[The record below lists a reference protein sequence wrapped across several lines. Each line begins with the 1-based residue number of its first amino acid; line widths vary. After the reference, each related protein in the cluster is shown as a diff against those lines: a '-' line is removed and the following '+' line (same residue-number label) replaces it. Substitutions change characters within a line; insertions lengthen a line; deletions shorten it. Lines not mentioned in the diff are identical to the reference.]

1 MRFSAVREIEIQEN
15 LDNGKLD
22 EAVHILQ
29 ESKILDK
36 EYPGLAS
43 RYSEQLASIY
53 EIQPDKEAIEV
64 CPVAFEIYERLKKE
78 YGWRYRR

>member
-1 MRFSAVREIEIQEN
+1 MEIQEN

-36 EYPGLAS
+36 EYPGLVS

-53 EIQPDKEAIEV
+53 EIQSDKEAIEV

>member
-1 MRFSAVREIEIQEN
+1 MEIQEN

-36 EYPGLAS
+36 EYPGLVS

-53 EIQPDKEAIEV
+53 EIQSDKEAFIYNLDRYEKGAERKIPGA
-64 CPVAFEIYERLKKE
+64 CTGYLYYISAF
-78 YGWRYRR
+78 